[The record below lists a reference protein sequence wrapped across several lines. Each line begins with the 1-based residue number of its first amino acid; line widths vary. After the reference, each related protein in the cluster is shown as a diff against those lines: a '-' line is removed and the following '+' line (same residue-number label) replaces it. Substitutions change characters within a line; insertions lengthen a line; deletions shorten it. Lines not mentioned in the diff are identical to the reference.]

1 MCICLSVSVSSP
13 WHWVR
18 LPKWLQVGKQKQW
31 MPLAVGDSH
40 SDSDFKYLWV
50 THSTRAAPI
59 MLFYALFLFLFSV
72 SVSVAV
78 AVSQS
83 LINSGI
89 NYNTWYRRS
98 ITSPYKVNGC
108 VATAVFGVPNHRQSI
123 THITQVTSAGKGRG
137 QRSAST
143 RQW

>member
-50 THSTRAAPI
+50 THSTRAAAI

-72 SVSVAV
+72 SVSV